1 MALNSSSASVMSD
14 ETGCK
19 LSVGMTDENSI
30 GRIVVTISCSRARE
44 QEWVM
49 TAISEHSDGFIM
61 KHTPSPL
68 PSKDAVIQPMWWI
81 RKSGVSRV
89 GGELFLCGTVHSS
102 PAYESD
108 TAVLLSGLL
117 PCSLQWLNIDQ
128 KDAREGGRTLTLQS
142 YLKSFPVS
150 KFSCTKEV
158 YPMLPLAESV
168 GPIRQS

>member
-81 RKSGVSRV
+81 RKSGVSV
-89 GGELFLCGTVHSS
+89 ELGVSYFS
-102 PAYESD
+102 AKQY
-108 TAVLLSGLL
+108 TAVPRMNPIQQSCSQVFYLVLS
-117 PCSLQWLNIDQ
+117 SD
-128 KDAREGGRTLTLQS
+128 
-142 YLKSFPVS
+142 
-150 KFSCTKEV
+150 
-158 YPMLPLAESV
+158 
-168 GPIRQS
+168 